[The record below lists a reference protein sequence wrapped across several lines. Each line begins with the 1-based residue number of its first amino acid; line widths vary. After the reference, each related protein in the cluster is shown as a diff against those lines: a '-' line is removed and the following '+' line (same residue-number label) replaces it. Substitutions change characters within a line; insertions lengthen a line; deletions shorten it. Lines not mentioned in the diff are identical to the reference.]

1 MQNETQ
7 PVVPVETTVAPVAQ
21 QPAAPQPASVK
32 PKNTKLRII
41 IASIVTVVLLG
52 GGVAAYNL
60 WYQNPDKVVHD
71 GFANV
76 LTHKGS
82 LTADGT
88 FTVGNDNMDG
98 KYVLN
103 AMRTEK
109 NEATGTM
116 SISMKIKEGG
126 LKDQTIEL
134 QGAGVYAADGTV
146 YFKVT
151 NIKKTVSTIIN
162 KYVSDL
168 ADRYQKMGYNIT
180 EAQQQSARESM
191 HKQIDASVAKLE
203 NQWIKVSASDM
214 EDDDAKE
221 YKCYTDAFKKLS
233 TKENTNE
240 LTDVYKKNQFIVVGK
255 KLGSKDGSLGYDVT
269 IDKTKAKA
277 FGEAT
282 KNTAVAKALDAC
294 EDKDGKKTTD
304 SAAKTSDTTEV
315 KTFQV
320 WVSRWSHQLTKVI
333 YEGVTTD
340 ESDGD
345 KTTVKVDLGL
355 KYGNAGGVDI
365 PANAKTLD
373 EVKESLESITSAS
386 GTV

>member
-7 PVVPVETTVAPVAQ
+7 PVVPVETTVAQ
-21 QPAAPQPASVK
+21 QPAAPQPAPVK

-41 IASIVTVVLLG
+41 IASIVAVVLLG
-52 GGVAAYNL
+52 SGVAAYNL

-71 GFANV
+71 GFVNA

-88 FTVGNDNMDG
+88 VTVGNDNMDG
-98 KYVLN
+98 KYVLS

-109 NEATGTM
+109 NETTGTM

-134 QGAGVYAADGTV
+134 QGAGMYAADGTV

-151 NIKKTVSTIIN
+151 NIKKTVDTIID

-168 ADRYQKMGYNIT
+168 ADRYQQMGYQIT
-180 EAQQQSARESM
+180 EAQQQSAREAM
-191 HKQIDASVAKLE
+191 HKQIDGSIAKLE

-221 YKCYTDAFKKLS
+221 YKCYTDAFKKVS
-233 TKENTNE
+233 TKENTKE

-294 EDKDGKKTTD
+294 EDKDGKKTTESATEKSD
-304 SAAKTSDTTEV
+304 STET

-320 WVSRWSHQLTKVI
+320 WVSRWSHQLTKVV

-355 KYGNAGGVDI
+355 KYGNGGTI
-365 PANAKTLD
+365 ETPANAKTLD
-373 EVKESLESITSAS
+373 EVKDSLKSIGSAT

>member
-7 PVVPVETTVAPVAQ
+7 PVVPVETTVAQ
-21 QPAAPQPASVK
+21 QPAAPQPAPVK
-32 PKNTKLRII
+32 PKNTKLLII
-41 IASIVTVVLLG
+41 IASIVAVVLLG
-52 GGVAAYNL
+52 SGVAAYNL

-71 GFANV
+71 GFVNA

-88 FTVGNDNMDG
+88 VTVGNDTMDG

-103 AMRTEK
+103 AMRTDK
-109 NEATGTM
+109 NEATGTL
-116 SISMKIKEGG
+116 SVSMKIKEGG
-126 LKDQTIEL
+126 LKGQTIDL
-134 QGAGVYAADGTV
+134 QGAGMYAADGTV

-151 NIKKTVSTIIN
+151 NIKKTVDTIID

-168 ADRYQKMGYNIT
+168 ADRYQQMGYQIT
-180 EAQQQSARESM
+180 EAQQQSAREAM
-191 HKQIDASVAKLE
+191 HKQIDGSIAKLE

-221 YKCYTDAFKKLS
+221 YKCYTDAFKKVS
-233 TKENTNE
+233 TKENTKE

-294 EDKDGKKTTD
+294 EDKDGKKTTESATEKSD
-304 SAAKTSDTTEV
+304 STET

-320 WVSRWSHQLTKVI
+320 WVSRWSHQLTKVV

-355 KYGNAGGVDI
+355 KYGNGGTI
-365 PANAKTLD
+365 ETPANAKTLD
-373 EVKESLESITSAS
+373 EVKDSLKSIGSAT

>member
-1 MQNETQ
+1 
-7 PVVPVETTVAPVAQ
+7 
-21 QPAAPQPASVK
+21 
-32 PKNTKLRII
+32 
-41 IASIVTVVLLG
+41 
-52 GGVAAYNL
+52 
-60 WYQNPDKVVHD
+60 
-71 GFANV
+71 
-76 LTHKGS
+76 
-82 LTADGT
+82 
-88 FTVGNDNMDG
+88 
-98 KYVLN
+98 
-103 AMRTEK
+103 
-109 NEATGTM
+109 
-116 SISMKIKEGG
+116 
-126 LKDQTIEL
+126 
-134 QGAGVYAADGTV
+134 
-146 YFKVT
+146 
-151 NIKKTVSTIIN
+151 
-162 KYVSDL
+162 
-168 ADRYQKMGYNIT
+168 
-180 EAQQQSARESM
+180 
-191 HKQIDASVAKLE
+191 
-203 NQWIKVSASDM
+203 M

-233 TKENTNE
+233 TKENANE

-304 SAAKTSDTTEV
+304 SAAKKSDTTEV